1 MIFYVPALILL
12 VIAYFI
18 KFKKV
23 TWLVSGYNTSSKKS
37 KEKYDLEK
45 LCRLMGNFVFGLS
58 FILFILASAMTLIP
72 DQEEMLLLAGLAVLA
87 LYSLIGLLYLNTG
100 RRVLKEE

>member
-58 FILFILASAMTLIP
+58 FILFIMATAMTLIP
-72 DQEEMLLLAGLAVLA
+72 DQEEMLLLVGLAVLA

>member
-72 DQEEMLLLAGLAVLA
+72 DQEEMLLLVGLAVLA